1 VEVQDKNVVLQ
12 LPNVTAMKCVES
24 RLAVLFNDGSS
35 VSVALYT
42 ATEGC
47 LTLSAP
53 SIHQLYTFRESQTTN
68 ILSVSLLAVVIP
80 ASFHQQSS
88 SQHGRHSDVLSV
100 SNELFN
106 VLFGLEMNLSR
117 CPVLLLCDHGGLVLW
132 LPMKTIVSSSAS
144 VRVLCSLGDSLV
156 YVLTFSSDHSAS
168 PSSHLALV
176 GQHGRI
182 LIISLNSGA
191 TKPSYQHYDMLGPVQ
206 CCSSFDNSK
215 LLYSTGNELY
225 VADIVK
231 SVQSSQP
238 GSIKSSAL
246 GISGVTALSAA
257 RASEKKTKKTAL
269 GKLLIFS
276 HLFCCKQYDECL
288 A

>member
-1 VEVQDKNVVLQ
+1 MQDENFVLQ
-12 LPNVTAMKCVES
+12 VPNVLAMKSIES
-24 RLAVLFNDGSS
+24 RLVVMFNNGSS

-42 ATEGC
+42 FTEEGC

-53 SIHQLYTFRESQTTN
+53 RIHELYMCRESQPTN
-68 ILSVSLLAVVIP
+68 ILSVSHLAVIIP
-80 ASFHQQSS
+80 ASFPQQSS
-88 SQHGRHSDVLSV
+88 SQHGCPSDVLNL
-100 SNELFN
+100 SNDLFN
-106 VLFGLEMNLSR
+106 VLFGLEMNLAR
-117 CPVLLLCDHGGLVLW
+117 CPVLLVCDHGGSVLW

-156 YVLTFSSDHSAS
+156 YLFTFSTDHSAS

-176 GQHGRI
+176 GHHGCI
-182 LIISLNSGA
+182 LLISLSSGA
-191 TKPSYQHYDMLGPVQ
+191 TKPSYEHYDMLGPVQ
-206 CCSSFDNSK
+206 CCTSFDNSK

-257 RASEKKTKKTAL
+257 RASEKKNNSTAL

-276 HLFCCKQYDECL
+276 YL
-288 A
+288 